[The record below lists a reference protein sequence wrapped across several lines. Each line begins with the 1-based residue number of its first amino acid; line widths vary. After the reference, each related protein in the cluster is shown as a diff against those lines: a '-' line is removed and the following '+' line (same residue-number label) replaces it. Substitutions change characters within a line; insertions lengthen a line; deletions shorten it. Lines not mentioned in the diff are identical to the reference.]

1 MKNMLKMLN
10 RITNGLYI
18 LLFGFVFLW
27 ISLGFIKFNILY
39 QLLKLWPLF
48 FIVVGIE
55 MVFRK
60 TKLSFL
66 KIVSPMI
73 VICSIIGIIY
83 VSQDGNLFK
92 PREIEVFKINQ
103 QIDFE
108 EKTVD
113 VNLNFSSG
121 RLLLSEN
128 ENNFIMGDL
137 SVPKGIVPLTNYREF
152 DLENIYEISGNSKS
166 NYVFSPWDSHHLWDI
181 RIGKEIPVKIRSNVY
196 LSVNRFNASD
206 ITVSDLVLDSR
217 LSSSEII
224 INDRIKKIRI
234 NSIGSE
240 ISLRIPKEMG
250 VKISLD
256 KFLITDNFKELGME
270 RGFKEYVS
278 SNYDS
283 VTKKVDIDLDL
294 KFSRIDIR
302 YY

>member
-66 KIVSPMI
+66 KIVSPII

>member
-66 KIVSPMI
+66 KIVSPII

-181 RIGKEIPVKIRSNVY
+181 RIGKEIPVKIKSNVY

>member
-1 MKNMLKMLN
+1 MKNMLKILN

-39 QLLKLWPLF
+39 QLLRLWPLF
-48 FIVVGIE
+48 FVIVGIE
-55 MVFRK
+55 MIFRK

-66 KIVSPMI
+66 KIVSPII
-73 VICSIIGIIY
+73 VIISIIGIIY
-83 VSQDGNLFK
+83 ISQDGNLFS
-92 PREIEVFKINQ
+92 PREIEVYKINQ

-108 EKTVD
+108 EKIVD

-128 ENNFIMGDL
+128 ENGLIAGDL
-137 SVPKGIVPLTNYREF
+137 SVPKGVVPLANYREF

-166 NYVFSPWDSHHLWDI
+166 DYVFSPWDNHHLWDI
-181 RIGKEIPVKIRSNVY
+181 RIGKEIPVKIKSNTY
-196 LSVNRFNASD
+196 LSVNKFNTSN
-206 ITVSDLVLDSR
+206 ISVSDFILDSK

-224 INDRIKKIRI
+224 INDRIKKVRI
-234 NSIGSE
+234 NSIGSK

-250 VKISLD
+250 VKISLN
-256 KFLITDNFKELGME
+256 KFLITDNFKGLGME
-270 RGFKEYVS
+270 RGFKEYIS

-294 KFSRIDIR
+294 KFSKIDIR

>member
-10 RITNGLYI
+10 RVTNGLYI

-48 FIVVGIE
+48 FIIVGIE

-66 KIVSPMI
+66 KIVSPII
-73 VICSIIGIIY
+73 VICSVIGIIY
-83 VSQDGNLFK
+83 ISQDGNLFN
-92 PREIEVFKINQ
+92 PRETEIFKINQ

-113 VNLNFSSG
+113 INLNFSSG

-137 SVPKGIVPLTNYREF
+137 SVPRGIVPLTNYRKF
-152 DLENIYEISGNSKS
+152 DLENIYEISGNSRS

-181 RIGKEIPVKIRSNVY
+181 RIGKEIPVKIKSNVY
-196 LSVNRFNASD
+196 LSVNRFNVSD
-206 ITVSDLVLDSR
+206 ITVSDFVLDSR

-250 VKISLD
+250 VKISLN

-278 SNYDS
+278 SNYNS

-294 KFSRIDIR
+294 KLSRIDIR